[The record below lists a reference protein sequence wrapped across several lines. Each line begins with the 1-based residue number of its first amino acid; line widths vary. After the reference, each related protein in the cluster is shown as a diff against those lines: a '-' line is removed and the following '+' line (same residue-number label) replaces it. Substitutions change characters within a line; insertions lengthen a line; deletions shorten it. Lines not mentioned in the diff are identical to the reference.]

1 MEPTDSLPPFDSA
14 LLDDQTLMMRR
25 LRPDI
30 GGRAGVEIVDP
41 ATMTRINLRHGESSS
56 PMMEDMLRP
65 EFMRFILDGLA
76 ERKRSISE

>member
-56 PMMEDMLRP
+56 PMMEDMLLP

-76 ERKRSISE
+76 ERKRSVGE

>member
-1 MEPTDSLPPFDSA
+1 MEPTKDIPPFDSA
-14 LLDDQTLMMRR
+14 LLDYQTLMMRR

-56 PMMEDMLRP
+56 PMMEDMLRL

-76 ERKRSISE
+76 ERKRSVGE

>member
-1 MEPTDSLPPFDSA
+1 MEPTKDLPPFDSA

-30 GGRAGVEIVDP
+30 GGRAGVEVLDP
-41 ATMTRINLRHGESSS
+41 TTMTRIKLRHGESSS

-65 EFMRFILDGLA
+65 EFMKFILDGLT
-76 ERKRSISE
+76 ERKRSVGE

>member
-1 MEPTDSLPPFDSA
+1 MEPTKDIPPFDSA

-30 GGRAGVEIVDP
+30 GGRAWVEVLDP
-41 ATMTRINLRHGESSS
+41 ATMTRINLRHGDSSS

>member
-1 MEPTDSLPPFDSA
+1 MEPTKDIPPFDSA

-30 GGRAGVEIVDP
+30 GGRAGGEIVDP

-76 ERKRSISE
+76 ERKRSVGE

>member
-1 MEPTDSLPPFDSA
+1 MEPTKDIPPFDSA

-65 EFMRFILDGLA
+65 EFMRFILDGLV
-76 ERKRSISE
+76 ERKRSVGE

>member
-56 PMMEDMLRP
+56 PMMEDMLLP

>member
-76 ERKRSISE
+76 ERKRSICE

>member
-65 EFMRFILDGLA
+65 EFMKFILDGLT

>member
-76 ERKRSISE
+76 ERKRSVGE